1 MIFYE
6 IGHLEWFFFF
16 RGAPSGYFGES
27 SAGTFNPSW
36 YLNDLGTMYKR
47 VGLLI
52 LTFCSAQICWNT
64 PLYACRFNFQDPAHF
79 SREPPTHAFH
89 AFKVHIFRDPLSS
102 LLTFS
107 GTMFHPCLHFQ
118 GPSFIP
124 PYSTERCVGNGSP
137 CLYRAGLVRTFM
149 SPLEYW
155 NEINRKRCQDLF
167 VQCTYLFMNMNNHQ
181 IEEHNIKKYCQKA
194 IT

>member
-1 MIFYE
+1 MKAMDVKNAVLNVMSLSMVTSYKWIAFWGCFLNIFVKGMIFYE

-52 LTFCSAQICWNT
+52 LTFCSVQICWNT

-89 AFKVHIFRDPLSS
+89 AFKVHIFRDPPLS
-102 LLTFS
+102 LLTALRDALATDRPVS
-107 GTMFHPCLHFQ
+107 
-118 GPSFIP
+118 I
-124 PYSTERCVGNGSP
+124 
-137 CLYRAGLVRTFM
+137 GLDWWELLCRHLNTGM
-149 SPLEYW
+149 
-155 NEINRKRCQDLF
+155 
-167 VQCTYLFMNMNNHQ
+167 T
-181 IEEHNIKKYCQKA
+181 
-194 IT
+194 

>member
-52 LTFCSAQICWNT
+52 LTFCSVQICWNT

-79 SREPPTHAFH
+79 SREPSSFLLMP
-89 AFKVHIFRDPLSS
+89 PMLSKF
-102 LLTFS
+102 TFS
-107 GTMFHPCLHFQ
+107 GTLFHPCFSSLLFSGTLLH
-118 GPSFIP
+118 
-124 PYSTERCVGNGSP
+124 P
-137 CLYRAGLVRTFM
+137 CLQHWEMCWQRIALSLSGWTGENFYVTTWI
-149 SPLEYW
+149 LEW
-155 NEINRKRCQDLF
+155 NK
-167 VQCTYLFMNMNNHQ
+167 
-181 IEEHNIKKYCQKA
+181 
-194 IT
+194 